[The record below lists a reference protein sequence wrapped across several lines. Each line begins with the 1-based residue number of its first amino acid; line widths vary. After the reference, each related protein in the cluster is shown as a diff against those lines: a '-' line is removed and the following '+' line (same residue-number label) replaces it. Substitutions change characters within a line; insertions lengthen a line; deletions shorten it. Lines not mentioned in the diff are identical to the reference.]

1 MVVVV
6 EVELIPVVPIV
17 AATIIEGKTITV
29 AAANNNNSKE
39 APTQTTLPMHQT
51 PTGNN
56 LLVVPNNKT
65 GTSINTIIRAS
76 FNITDD

>member
-1 MVVVV
+1 M
-6 EVELIPVVPIV
+6 ELIPVVTIAA
-17 AATIIEGKTITV
+17 AATIIEGKTITI
-29 AAANNNNSKE
+29 AAANNNNSNSKE